1 MDVETNQPRPEISGR
16 SKMVKIAANVLI
28 VVIGLSTGAALVH
41 GMVYQQCVVKKVSFV
56 AGVLPPGM
64 LSEEEKSSGTFEIQN
79 CFDGTGTRVT
89 QQEADGFE
97 AGVLP
102 PEETA
107 PQETQPSA
115 QGSTPI
121 TQTETE
127 TAPVT
132 PTPTQSTA
140 SAPAPQ
146 QAPAPAPAP
155 APKAQPPAAQPA
167 PAKAA
172 KTTNPQPTKA
182 TPAKTT
188 PKTTAK
194 KQSSVKPVT
203 VNLDKLSVAVA
214 MQETHNCKDTRGA
227 ALLNNCHGFRKNGKF
242 MSFSTQAESH
252 EYFKQLWVRSYG
264 GGFPTY
270 RLAQIYSGNDRPDN
284 WLKNVTYYYNKL

>member
-16 SKMVKIAANVLI
+16 SKMVKIAANVMI
-28 VVIGLSTGAALVH
+28 VVIGLSTGAAIVH
-41 GMVYQQCVVKKVSFV
+41 GMVYQQCVVKKVSFI
-56 AGVLPPGM
+56 AGVLPPDM
-64 LSEEEKSSGTFEIQN
+64 LGEQEKSSESFEIQN

-89 QQEADGFE
+89 QQEVDGFE

-107 PQETQPSA
+107 PQETQPSV
-115 QGSTPI
+115 QGSIPI
-121 TQTETE
+121 AQPETG
-127 TAPVT
+127 TAI
-132 PTPTQSTA
+132 PTPQSTA

-146 QAPAPAPAP
+146 QAPAPVPAP
-155 APKAQPPAAQPA
+155 APKAQPPATQPA
-167 PAKAA
+167 PAKTTTA
-172 KTTNPQPTKA
+172 KV
-182 TPAKTT
+182 
-188 PKTTAK
+188 TTAK
-194 KQSSVKPVT
+194 KTAKTVTKKQASVRPVT

>member
-16 SKMVKIAANVLI
+16 SKMVKIAANVMI
-28 VVIGLSTGAALVH
+28 VVIGLSTGAAIVH
-41 GMVYQQCVVKKVSFV
+41 GMVYQQCVVKKVSFI
-56 AGVLPPGM
+56 AGVLPPDM
-64 LSEEEKSSGTFEIQN
+64 LGEQEKSSESFEIQN

-89 QQEADGFE
+89 QQEVDGFE

-121 TQTETE
+121 AQPNTE
-127 TAPVT
+127 TATVNAAQP
-132 PTPTQSTA
+132 QSTA
-140 SAPAPQ
+140 SAPAPAPEQ
-146 QAPAPAPAP
+146 AQAPVPAPTPAP
-155 APKAQPPAAQPA
+155 APKAQPPVAQPA
-167 PAKAA
+167 PAKTKPA
-172 KTTNPQPTKA
+172 KV

-188 PKTTAK
+188 PKTTTK
-194 KQSSVKPVT
+194 KQVSVRPVT
-203 VNLDKLSVAVA
+203 VNLDKLSIAVA
-214 MQETHNCKDTRGA
+214 MQETHNCKDTRGS
-227 ALLNNCHGFRKNGKF
+227 ALLNNCHGFRKKGKF